1 MGVGTPGEDEE
12 KEGEAVECR
21 RSCGYTVDI

>member
-1 MGVGTPGEDEE
+1 MGVGTSGEDEE
-12 KEGEAVECR
+12 IEEKAAECR